1 MGCLE
6 HDITRNACQLFGAQA
21 QLGYD
26 WWWHSFIARDAET
39 GEEKPFFLEFF
50 LCNPAMGGVRPVF
63 GQFPENKANGVR
75 PSYLMVKVGCW
86 GEDARQ
92 LHRFFGW
99 RNIRVD
105 YGVPF
110 SIEADDCFLTET
122 ETHGH
127 VLVSETDAKAHPEW
141 MSQSGEI
148 RWNLRIRKR
157 IPFNVG
163 YGASGPMRRWQLFEM
178 FWHAEGMKTD
188 YEGEIILDGRRY
200 LVDRDTCFGYAD
212 KNWGKSFTSPWVWL
226 SSCNL
231 TSELTGRRLANSAF
245 DIGGGRPKIGFLAL
259 PRKLLSVF
267 CYESRGF
274 EFSFSKF
281 WTGCRTRFHCE
292 ETSTHIVWHVE
303 QRTWLNRMVVDIVC
317 EKRDMLF
324 VNYEAPNGEK
334 RFQRLWNGGNG
345 HGTVYLYR
353 CGRLI
358 DRIHAENVGCEYG
371 EYEKQ

>member
-21 QLGYD
+21 RLGYD
-26 WWWHSFIARDAET
+26 WWWHSFTARDAET

-50 LCNPAMGGVRPVF
+50 LCNPALGGDRPVF
-63 GQFPENKANGVR
+63 GQLPENKANGVR

-188 YEGEIILDGRRY
+188 YEGEIILDGRHY

-267 CYESRGF
+267 CYEGRGF
-274 EFSFSKF
+274 EFNFSKF

-345 HGTVYLYR
+345 HGMVYLYR